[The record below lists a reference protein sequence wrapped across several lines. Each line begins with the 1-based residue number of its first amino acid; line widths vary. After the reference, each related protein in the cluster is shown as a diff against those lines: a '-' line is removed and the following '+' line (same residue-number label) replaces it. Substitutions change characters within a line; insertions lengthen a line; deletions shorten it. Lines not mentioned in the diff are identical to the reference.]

1 MRPEFIAL
9 RNELMFEIN
18 LLSDAL
24 GAEVVGVP
32 CTPPARSKF
41 TRPERYLASA
51 ADGKAPPL
59 RRRDPPGMELEKWP
73 LVQAYGLDG
82 VGRDGFFTMTR
93 AVVDASTSSSDACDR
108 AAMFTTALI
117 QSDFIRGRESE
128 LKESVR
134 ALRRAGETFTSK
146 RAQGLGVTWKVA
158 FGVDLE

>member
-1 MRPEFIAL
+1 MVR
-9 RNELMFEIN
+9 
-18 LLSDAL
+18 DAR
-24 GAEVVGVP
+24 GEW
-32 CTPPARSKF
+32 
-41 TRPERYLASA
+41 E
-51 ADGKAPPL
+51 
-59 RRRDPPGMELEKWP
+59 RRRRRRRLESH
-73 LVQAYGLDG
+73 A
-82 VGRDGFFTMTR
+82 RAFAR

>member
-1 MRPEFIAL
+1 MWKTRVDKGDVDGATRTSSGFAALVACATDFAESVSVDDIDDEAITGAVPEMFAWFVMHAESGKGVDVDVAWRAMRAPSMRRL
-9 RNELMFEIN
+9 
-18 LLSDAL
+18 
-24 GAEVVGVP
+24 VP
-32 CTPPARSKF
+32 AV
-41 TRPERYLASA
+41 A
-51 ADGKAPPL
+51 
-59 RRRDPPGMELEKWP
+59 
-73 LVQAYGLDG
+73 
-82 VGRDGFFTMTR
+82 R